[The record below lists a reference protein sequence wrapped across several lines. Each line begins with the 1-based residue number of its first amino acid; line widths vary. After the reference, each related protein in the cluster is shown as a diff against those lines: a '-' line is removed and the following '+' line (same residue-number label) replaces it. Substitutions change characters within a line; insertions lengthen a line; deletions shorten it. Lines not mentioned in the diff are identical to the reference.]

1 MLKKL
6 MIIILSLLFIISCNN
21 NVSNPNDSSSNGNN
35 NNNNG
40 NEDVFD
46 VNNYTNAYDS
56 KFNETFNQIRD
67 FEGLSFSYGAPT
79 ASINKTDN
87 ILIIPYVGMN
97 HPTTMK
103 YCFIEAIV
111 DDTGTPKI
119 IETSEVK
126 TIIYGSHQREDGSY
140 ASDTGEAYI
149 DFPNYKYNDYGN
161 YKPTRYLMV
170 ISSENVS
177 VSGGNYP
184 SYAKF

>member
-35 NNNNG
+35 NNG

-56 KFNETFNQIRD
+56 KFNETFNQIKD
-67 FEGLSFSYGAPT
+67 FEGTSFMFGPP

-87 ILIIPYVGMN
+87 ILIMPYVGIN
-97 HPTTMK
+97 NGASTIE
-103 YCFIEAIV
+103 YLFIEAIV

-119 IETSEVK
+119 IETSELRKV
-126 TIIYGSHQREDGSY
+126 IYGLHQREDGSY
-140 ASDTGEAYI
+140 APDTGEIYM
-149 DFPNYKYNDYGN
+149 DFPDYKYKDYGN
-161 YKPTRYLMV
+161 YKPTRYLMITSWKIV
-170 ISSENVS
+170 GG
-177 VSGGNYP
+177 SGGNYP
-184 SYAKF
+184 IYYKF

>member
-21 NVSNPNDSSSNGNN
+21 NVSNPNNSSSNGNN
-35 NNNNG
+35 DNNNV

-56 KFNETFNQIRD
+56 KFNETFNQIMD
-67 FEGLSFSYGAPT
+67 FEGLSFMFGPP

-87 ILIIPYVGMN
+87 ILILPYVGMN

-140 ASDTGEAYI
+140 ASDKGEAYL
-149 DFPNYKYNDYGN
+149 DFPDYKYKDYGN
-161 YKPTRYLMV
+161 YKPTRYLMI

-177 VSGGNYP
+177 ASEGSYP
-184 SYAKF
+184 RYYKF